1 MKREINAG
9 VCKATLKM
17 QVGARGGAVLDLKPS
32 PEVKS
37 EGCKLRHLGLT
48 SPGHLM
54 LGVDG

>member
-1 MKREINAG
+1 
-9 VCKATLKM
+9 M